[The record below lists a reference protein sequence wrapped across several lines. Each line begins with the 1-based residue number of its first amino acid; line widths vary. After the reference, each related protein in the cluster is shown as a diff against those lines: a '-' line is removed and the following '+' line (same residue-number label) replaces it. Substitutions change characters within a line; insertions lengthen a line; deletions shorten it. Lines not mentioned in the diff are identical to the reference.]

1 MKNGL
6 EDSERNPLVTR
17 LSYGIIFLLIL
28 FALFS
33 VVSQT
38 IQFYRTIHTLKT
50 LSSHAIRE
58 LRIYPRSTGRREI
71 FSPPS
76 ALIDKFFQALT
87 DIRAYRGSP
96 KGIMSLDHEWFV
108 EIETA
113 DGHIIQMSCH
123 LPANGKKVVHGALG
137 RFYEKG
143 GGPYYGEFQSQG
155 LYHWYQQYSHLWL
168 GEKKEDEEISIEFS
182 P

>member
-1 MKNGL
+1 MKNNL
-6 EDSERNPLVTR
+6 QSSNRNALVTWI
-17 LSYGIIFLLIL
+17 SYGVVLFIL
-28 FALFS
+28 FA
-33 VVSQT
+33 VIVSIIWQT
-38 IQFYRTIHTLKT
+38 VQFYRTIHTLKS
-50 LSSHAIRE
+50 LSSGAIRE
-58 LRIYPRSTGRREI
+58 LRIYPRTTGKQEI

-76 ALIDKFFQALT
+76 ALIDNFFQALA
-87 DIRAYRGSP
+87 DIRAYHGSP

-108 EIETA
+108 EIKTA

-143 GGPYYGEFQSQG
+143 GGPYYGKFQSQD
-155 LYHWYQQYSHLWL
+155 LYHWYQTYSHLWL
-168 GEKKEDEEISIEFS
+168 GEKKEDEEISIELS